1 MQKLSQ
7 AAIGEE
13 KGEILTV
20 SIDFI
25 DTMKGLSDLSNDI
38 SELTSNIGKKN
49 EVLAE
54 INENN
59 GKIQDIKKTN

>member
-1 MQKLSQ
+1 
-7 AAIGEE
+7 
-13 KGEILTV
+13 
-20 SIDFI
+20 
-25 DTMKGLSDLSNDI
+25 MKGLSDLSNDI